1 MPATPGNR
9 GGVLSLV
16 VPLYKSEA
24 NLPDLLKAVAW
35 MNTQTRMEAVFVVD
49 GSPDRCAEILR
60 RELPGQPFESRLVE
74 LSRNFGAFSA
84 ITAGMAEGTGDYF
97 ALLAADLQEPPELI
111 LKFVKRL
118 ESGDLDVVV
127 GQRSARNDP
136 FTSRVFSSVFW
147 YFFRKFAVAQI
158 PPGGVDTFGCTRQVR
173 DSLLALPEVDSSLV
187 SLLFWVGYRRETV
200 AFERR
205 QRTAGKSAW
214 SMKKKIDYAI
224 NSFFN
229 FTDLP
234 VRLLIYGGAVAAAI
248 SFGVGLFL
256 IGARLSGLIQV
267 PGYTALALLIS
278 FYGGLTMFALGV
290 VGQYIWLAL
299 QNARRRPNY
308 IVRAAMRFAGSAVR
322 TPARD

>member
-1 MPATPGNR
+1 
-9 GGVLSLV
+9 VLSLV

-35 MNTQTRMEAVFVVD
+35 MNTQIRMEAVFVVD

-60 RELPGQPFESRLVE
+60 AELPRQPFESRLIE

-111 LKFVKRL
+111 LEFVKRL
-118 ESGDLDVVV
+118 ETGELDVVV

-136 FTSRVFSSVFW
+136 FVSRVFSGMFW

-205 QRTAGKSAW
+205 ERTAGKSAW
-214 SMKKKIDYAI
+214 SLKKKIDYAI

-234 VRLLIYGGAVAAAI
+234 VRLLIYGGAVAAAV

-308 IVRAAMRFAGSAVR
+308 IVRTALHFAGSA
-322 TPARD
+322 ARSAKRD

>member
-1 MPATPGNR
+1 
-9 GGVLSLV
+9 VLSLV

-35 MNTQTRMEAVFVVD
+35 MNTQIRMEAVFVVD

-60 RELPGQPFESRLVE
+60 AELPRQPFESRLIE

-111 LKFVKRL
+111 LEFVKRL
-118 ESGDLDVVV
+118 ETGELDVVV

-136 FTSRVFSSVFW
+136 FVSRVFSGMFW

-205 QRTAGKSAW
+205 ERTAGKSA
-214 SMKKKIDYAI
+214 
-224 NSFFN
+224 
-229 FTDLP
+229 
-234 VRLLIYGGAVAAAI
+234 
-248 SFGVGLFL
+248 
-256 IGARLSGLIQV
+256 
-267 PGYTALALLIS
+267 
-278 FYGGLTMFALGV
+278 
-290 VGQYIWLAL
+290 
-299 QNARRRPNY
+299 
-308 IVRAAMRFAGSAVR
+308 
-322 TPARD
+322 